1 MKINELEKSKLEM
14 LIGKI
19 NEAVE
24 VADFITGNTEN
35 LDFQAEIEVNV
46 ADLICVVDELRK
58 INEKVVV
65 KGY

>member
-1 MKINELEKSKLEM
+1 MKINELEKSKLEI

-19 NEAVE
+19 NETIE
-24 VADFITGNTEN
+24 VAEFISGNTEN
-35 LDFQAEIEVNV
+35 IDLQAQIDVNKS
-46 ADLICVVDELRK
+46 DLICVADELRK